1 MELEGAEA
9 FAEYFQSYDY
19 LSCISLNSTGLNSE
33 GVKILVESLTKSAES
48 GNLSKLDIAENLG
61 SDKETIESLSKL
73 LLSAKRLTH
82 LNISGLMIDKVKY

>member
-19 LSCISLNSTGLNSE
+19 LSHISLNSTGLNSE

-48 GNLSKLDIAENLG
+48 GSLNKLDIAEN
-61 SDKETIESLSKL
+61 
-73 LLSAKRLTH
+73 
-82 LNISGLMIDKVKY
+82 